1 MVGAGAEGCFLI
13 AFNLSMEMVG
23 VKVKPTNLYVCGN
36 SNFFKN
42 IVIRAKFRFFMLC
55 SLSFAQKMYV
65 ILLVL
70 S

>member
-42 IVIRAKFRFFMLC
+42 IVIRAIFQGVREGTMARIFNF
-55 SLSFAQKMYV
+55 
-65 ILLVL
+65 
-70 S
+70 